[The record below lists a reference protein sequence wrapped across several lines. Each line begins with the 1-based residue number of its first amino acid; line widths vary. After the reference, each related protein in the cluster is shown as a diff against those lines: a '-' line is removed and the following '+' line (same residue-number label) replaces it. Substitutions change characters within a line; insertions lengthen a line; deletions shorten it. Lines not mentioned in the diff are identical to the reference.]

1 MRKLIGFLL
10 SVCLLACGEPPKT
23 VVSVQVVDA
32 VQARALD
39 SACVR
44 FWRSVG
50 DQMPQLV
57 DSFWTEEGQASFSF
71 MAEPGY
77 QYSVEATRR
86 HYLPMLADDGSGYA
100 NLLAVEPGDTL
111 RDTLRLE
118 PILPPDPERYERMHA
133 EVSVPEVLTTLKA
146 DAWEWAFLPKLS
158 WTDIPA
164 LLPLGA
170 DTNFVHQYPL
180 HPLSRYR
187 PDSTRVGLV
196 ALWLIEAIRRQ
207 ESRKTESARL
217 MPPSRA
223 PFLGTRRGNPKGYNS
238 PGQVAKAHAA
248 YETWWEKAQA
258 DTLVSRAARPN
269 PLRGS
274 GMSWM

>member
-1 MRKLIGFLL
+1 MRNMIGLL
-10 SVCLLACGEPPKT
+10 VAVCLFACGEPPQT

-32 VQARALD
+32 VREKPLD

-44 FWRSVG
+44 FFRGVG
-50 DQMPQLV
+50 DQAPQLL
-57 DSFWTEEGQASFSF
+57 DSFWTAGGQVDFSF
-71 MAEPGY
+71 QAEVGY
-77 QYSVEATRR
+77 RYSVEATRK
-86 HYLPMLADDGSGYA
+86 HYVPLLNPNGGAYA
-100 NLLAVEPGDTL
+100 NSLDIIAGDTL

-118 PILPPDPERYERMHA
+118 PILPPDPDRYERMHA
-133 EVSVPEVLTTLKA
+133 EVSVPEMLATLQA

-158 WTDIPA
+158 WTDIPS

-170 DTNFVHQYPL
+170 DTSFVHQYPL
-180 HPLSRYR
+180 HPLSTYR
-187 PDSTRVGLV
+187 PDSTRTGLV
-196 ALWLIEAIRRQ
+196 ALWLIEAVRRQ

-223 PFLGTRRGNPKGYNS
+223 PFLGTRRGNPRGYNS
-238 PGQVAKAHAA
+238 PQQVAKAHAA
-248 YETWWEKAQA
+248 YAAWWEKAQG
-258 DTLVSRAARPN
+258 DTLRSRAARPN